1 MKKLLTI
8 LISSLTRVCIR
19 KPSRPFGVVACATL
33 KRASLVFLILHSS
46 FAAEDF
52 DETLLTQIDEYSRYC
67 GLRLQQMEFSAP
79 LLRSRLADCNTF
91 IWYLWNDAD
100 AAKGNIEKF
109 NVIESINT
117 LTQPKGKN

>member
-8 LISSLTRVCIR
+8 LISS
-19 KPSRPFGVVACATL
+19 
-33 KRASLVFLILHSS
+33 FLILHSS
-46 FAAEDF
+46 FAADEF
-52 DETLLTQIDEYSRYC
+52 DETLAQVDEYSRYC

-109 NVIESINT
+109 NIVDSINNIVKPARAT
-117 LTQPKGKN
+117 PPLQ

>member
-8 LISSLTRVCIR
+8 LISS
-19 KPSRPFGVVACATL
+19 
-33 KRASLVFLILHSS
+33 FLILHSS
-46 FAAEDF
+46 FAADEF

-67 GLRLQQMEFSAP
+67 ELRLQQMEFSAP

-117 LTQPKGKN
+117 LTQPKEKN

>member
-1 MKKLLTI
+1 MKNLIASIIALLT
-8 LISSLTRVCIR
+8 
-19 KPSRPFGVVACATL
+19 
-33 KRASLVFLILHSS
+33 LH
-46 FAAEDF
+46 FAIAEDF

>member
-8 LISSLTRVCIR
+8 LISS
-19 KPSRPFGVVACATL
+19 F
-33 KRASLVFLILHSS
+33 FILHSS
-46 FAAEDF
+46 FAADEF

>member
-1 MKKLLTI
+1 MKKLITSI
-8 LISSLTRVCIR
+8 LISS
-19 KPSRPFGVVACATL
+19 
-33 KRASLVFLILHSS
+33 FLILHSS
-46 FAAEDF
+46 FAADEF
-52 DETLLTQIDEYSRYC
+52 DETLTQVDEYSRYC

-109 NVIESINT
+109 NIIESINT
-117 LTQPKGKN
+117 LTQPKEKLK